1 LKPNRKER
9 SLRNQECRK
18 PGRRKQ
24 SGKHG
29 RDAEVE
35 EKRRKPRIRIE

>member
-1 LKPNRKER
+1 MHPSAAQGLKPNRR
-9 SLRNQECRK
+9 DLSGTQECRK
-18 PGRRKQ
+18 PGRRKK

-35 EKRRKPRIRIE
+35 EK